1 MIDDPETFIRENTAL
16 QAVPHAP
23 EIRLYVADE
32 ITPIWKMTEVSR
44 GSMGIA
50 PPFWAFA
57 WAGGQA
63 LARYVLDHPE
73 TVAGKVVLDFA
84 AGSGLVAIAAMKA
97 GAARTLACDID
108 PICRAAIAVNAEANG
123 VIVSSTIADLLDH
136 PPPAVDVI
144 LAGDICYEK
153 VLTGRLLTWLQAA
166 HAAGV
171 RVMIGDPG
179 RTYFPKS
186 GLMKL
191 AEYEVKTT
199 RELEDFEIK
208 RTGVWTFPD

>member
-1 MIDDPETFIRENTAL
+1 MIDDPEAFIRQNTAL
-16 QAVPHAP
+16 TPVPHAP

-32 ITPIWKMTEVSR
+32 ITPIWKMTEQAL
-44 GSMGIA
+44 GAMGIS

-63 LARYVLDHPE
+63 LSRYVLDHPE
-73 TVAGKVVLDFA
+73 TVAGKTVLDFA

-97 GAARTLACDID
+97 GAAHTLACDID

-123 VIVSSTIADLLDH
+123 VSVEAVIADLLDQ
-136 PPPAVDVI
+136 PPPKVDVI

-153 VLTGRLLTWLQAA
+153 TVTGRVMAWLEAA
-166 HAAGV
+166 RAAGV
-171 RVMIGDPG
+171 PVLIGDPG

-186 GLMKL
+186 GLQKL
-191 AEYEVKTT
+191 AEYEVRTT